1 MNLST
6 QGVAP
11 EYGGF
16 IQTRPSHGVLR
27 PSSAIVRNRF
37 AGIHG
42 ELVETPDEA
51 RAALERATAM
61 PDIGILIL
69 TDTVADTIRDEVNA
83 VRFRRPRPLVVEV
96 PGPTGPSPKR
106 QDLLALIREAVGIR
120 V

>member
-1 MNLST
+1 MRYHVIGDEDTVL
-6 QGVAP
+6 
-11 EYGGF
+11 GF
-16 IQTRPSHGVLR
+16 
-27 PSSAIVRNRF
+27 RF
-37 AGIHG
+37 AGIPG
-42 ELVETPDEA
+42 EQVETPDEA
-51 RAALERATAM
+51 RAALERAVAM

-96 PGPTGPSPKR
+96 PSPAGPSPKR